1 MHGYSLRTHTEL
13 GDRARRLNYMRLL
26 SLLVAAILTSTP
38 AAGHAQLRTPSSSP
52 SESTPAPAPEGTSP
66 VLPVSIDHIRD
77 ALSRP
82 TDSSLLRITE
92 LPVDFRI
99 TIVEQRKI
107 DEMLSKLDFKGG
119 PVPAGGLYAF
129 EQQQR
134 LFRPTDRPLMQPY
147 AAYNGGQFMTIA
159 LENLL
164 GKYLGGPLVNAVAGA
179 ARMHAEREAREEVD
193 RAIADYCAA
202 RSDRAQI
209 QLCSSPDP

>member
-1 MHGYSLRTHTEL
+1 
-13 GDRARRLNYMRLL
+13 MRLL

-38 AAGHAQLRTPSSSP
+38 AAAQTSPSSS
-52 SESTPAPAPEGTSP
+52 SENIPVPASASTPL
-66 VLPVSIDHIRD
+66 VLPVSIDHIRE
-77 ALSRP
+77 ALSKP
-82 TDSSLLRITE
+82 VDSSLLRIAE

-99 TIVEQRKI
+99 KIVEQRKI
-107 DEMLSKLDFKGG
+107 DEMLSKLDFKRG

-134 LFRPTDRPLMQPY
+134 LFKPTSRPLMQPY

-164 GKYLGGPLVNAVAGA
+164 AKYLGGPLIDAVTGA
-179 ARMHAEREAREEVD
+179 VRSSAERAAREEVD
-193 RAIADYCAA
+193 QAIADYCAA

-209 QLCSSPDP
+209 QLCSTPDR